1 MNEETD
7 ENESMKE
14 FSDVFSRPIFPPK
27 ERIAL
32 FSLLSF
38 LAGKFNKE
46 KRAGNWKFFEKLSP
60 LAVRLATMTH
70 FLRTNKNN
78 FPSFKKY
85 FPRFVEC
92 VKFHKV
98 QY

>member
-46 KRAGNWKFFEKLSP
+46 KRAGN
-60 LAVRLATMTH
+60 
-70 FLRTNKNN
+70 
-78 FPSFKKY
+78 
-85 FPRFVEC
+85 
-92 VKFHKV
+92 
-98 QY
+98 